1 MPEWHGALYRWSICK
16 HLVYERECVW
26 ENSSEMDSWYKKSE
40 PFSVLSVSS
49 WLSWIETIRDSS
61 FLSVIAIQL
70 HFANTSLCSMVVL
83 IVVNTIAQFP
93 VLDSNCRPMHKGF
106 HRKRGMYVIYV
117 IDISLTVDWSLFY
130 HQTTAVPYFLC
141 KQNIFALTL
150 KALNW
155 WKMCFYCLL

>member
-1 MPEWHGALYRWSICK
+1 
-16 HLVYERECVW
+16 
-26 ENSSEMDSWYKKSE
+26 
-40 PFSVLSVSS
+40 
-49 WLSWIETIRDSS
+49 
-61 FLSVIAIQL
+61 
-70 HFANTSLCSMVVL
+70 MVVL

-117 IDISLTVDWSLFY
+117 IDISLTVHRLSLFY

-141 KQNIFALTL
+141 HQNIFALTL

-155 WKMCFYCLL
+155 